1 MNRAKIVTAEIG
13 QTKKTIPQCRV
24 LMKVHGAEAAILAC
38 FAKIE
43 FTEASMFL
51 AAEKFRGPAKTLVGY
66 RLITAFIFLFF

>member
-1 MNRAKIVTAEIG
+1 
-13 QTKKTIPQCRV
+13 
-24 LMKVHGAEAAILAC
+24 MKVHGAEAAILAC
-38 FAKIE
+38 FTKIE